1 MLRIAGWLLISGAI
15 LKSPEQGMAL
25 CFFFAPFFWYS
36 AGSFKLFFTLK
47 PFQLTFF
54 LTVLACFFSKREIIG
69 HAIKLTCKD
78 IKNWLLLG
86 FLLSLYLAI
95 FLNHADQKSVR
106 LTLNLTLLIAWF
118 FLASGMIRTP
128 LLFEACLKSYL
139 AGSALIVGGISL
151 KGMLDRGY
159 SIFEGHNAYGDF
171 LLFCIPLTAVF
182 FVSTKSRV
190 RKFFLWLFFSLLLP
204 NLFLSFS
211 RSALIACLTVSLGV
225 ILFFILKKRGREV
238 LMLLGALC
246 LPLLVAWYFP
256 HKFGDPP
263 MTFRERVIGC
273 VQMAGE
279 VVGTEKRTPFVI
291 GGGYQSMQ
299 NGPVLGTFSV
309 KGKMDAALKF
319 RFLAWRDMISEIK
332 KNPFWGKGLYLD
344 GHSVYVDVLYSAGVL
359 GAGCFFLFLLFWCY
373 QVLCFIIQSR
383 CKNLVYPAVGV
394 FAGVTAWLI
403 QSYVETYFLL
413 FYIWAFLAAGAALS
427 QLGQREAPLP
437 SE

>member
-139 AGSALIVGGISL
+139 VGSALIVGGISL

-159 SIFEGHNAYGDF
+159 SIFEGHNAYGNF

-182 FVSTKSRV
+182 FILAK
-190 RKFFLWLFFSLLLP
+190 KKAEKIFLWLFFSFLLP

-211 RSALIACLTVSLGV
+211 RSALIACLTVSSGM
-225 ILFFILKKRGREV
+225 IFFLIFKKRFREI
-238 LMLLGALC
+238 LMLVCALC

-256 HKFGDPP
+256 QKFGDPP
-263 MTFRERVIGC
+263 MTFRERALGC
-273 VQMAGE
+273 IQMAGE
-279 VVGTEKRTPFVI
+279 IVGTEEKTVFVI

-299 NGPVLGTFSV
+299 SGPVWGTFTV
-309 KGKMDAALKF
+309 QGKMDAALKF
-319 RFLAWRDMISEIK
+319 RELTWGGMISEVK

-344 GHSVYVDVLYSAGVL
+344 GHSVYMDILYSSGVI
-359 GAGCFFLFLLFWCY
+359 GAGCFFLFLLLWCY
-373 QVLCFIIQSR
+373 QTLCFIIR
-383 CKNLVYPAVGV
+383 GHHADLVYLSLGV
-394 FAGVTAWLI
+394 LAGVTAWLI
-403 QSYVETYFLL
+403 QSYVETYLLL
-413 FYIWAFLAAGAALS
+413 FYIWAFLAAGATLNC
-427 QLGQREAPLP
+427 LGQREAP
-437 SE
+437 SQVG